1 MSAAENLRRS
11 EAGGVTV
18 EAAIAIASI
27 VAVVV
32 LCVGAITAATLHVRC
47 VDSAREA
54 ARLAARGDRESAI
67 STAARVAPDGADV
80 SVRTEGEFVVATVR
94 ARSPLLPLVNI
105 FAEAVAALE
114 PTVRG
119 WSGGGP

>member
-1 MSAAENLRRS
+1 MSSVENLRRS

-67 STAARVAPDGADV
+67 STAAKVAPDGADV

-105 FAEAVAALE
+105 SAEAVVALE
-114 PTVRG
+114 PTVPG
-119 WSGGGP
+119 WSVGGR

>member
-1 MSAAENLRRS
+1 MSAADNLRRS

-67 STAARVAPDGADV
+67 STAAKVAPDGADV
-80 SVRTEGEFVVATVR
+80 SVRAEGQFVVATVR

-105 FAEAVAALE
+105 SAEAVAALE
-114 PTVRG
+114 PTVPG
-119 WSGGGP
+119 WGGGGR

>member
-1 MSAAENLRRS
+1 MRSAEKLRRS

-32 LCVGAITAATLHVRC
+32 LCVGAITAVTLHVRC

-54 ARLAARGDRESAI
+54 ARLTARGDHESAI
-67 STAARVAPDGADV
+67 SAAQRVAPDGADV

-94 ARSPLLPLVNI
+94 AHSPLLPLVNI
-105 FAEAVAALE
+105 SAEAVAALE
-114 PTVRG
+114 PTVPG
-119 WSGGGP
+119 WSGGGR